1 MLRAI
6 FYDRLNHLVEFIY
19 SHLMYKKI
27 SYIIILCISLFTISG
42 CKICLFGKTER
53 VRTNYGKAYWKAV
66 DSKKSK
72 YIQEYTQACNKE
84 AEDAKNQ
91 VDAIFEQLCSKG
103 HIPKEYLPQAQMI
116 QNDYLKYHYNNYVK
130 DPNVIDILRIGTI
143 DEIYKRFVTGSYDK
157 TPSNERMVKACAL
170 YIPKNGIVYDYDLNL
185 AFDRQLGTYKPF
197 YFERC
202 MTNFNLIK
210 ITPVITK
217 KETICNGL
225 MDGLMW

>member
-84 AEDAKNQ
+84 AEAAKNQ

-130 DPNVIDILRIGTI
+130 DPNVKDILRIGTI

-170 YIPKNGIVYDYDLNL
+170 YIPKNGIVYDYNLNL
-185 AFDRQLGTYKPF
+185 AFDPQFDTYKKF

-210 ITPVITK
+210 ITPVTTK
-217 KETICNGL
+217 KETICKGI
-225 MDGLMW
+225 MW

>member
-1 MLRAI
+1 
-6 FYDRLNHLVEFIY
+6 
-19 SHLMYKKI
+19 MYKKI
-27 SYIIILCISLFTISG
+27 SYIIILCISLITISG

-116 QNDYLKYHYNNYVK
+116 QNDYLKYHYNKYVK
-130 DPNVIDILRIGTI
+130 RPNVKDILR
-143 DEIYKRFVTGSYDK
+143 TGH
-157 TPSNERMVKACAL
+157 N
-170 YIPKNGIVYDYDLNL
+170 
-185 AFDRQLGTYKPF
+185 
-197 YFERC
+197 
-202 MTNFNLIK
+202 
-210 ITPVITK
+210 
-217 KETICNGL
+217 
-225 MDGLMW
+225 

>member
-1 MLRAI
+1 M
-6 FYDRLNHLVEFIY
+6 N
-19 SHLMYKKI
+19 KKL
-27 SYIIILCISLFTISG
+27 SSIIILCISLITISG
-42 CKICLFGKTER
+42 CKFCILGGHESVYEIEGKP
-53 VRTNYGKAYWKAV
+53 YWEAV
-66 DSKKSK
+66 DSKKAKSIR
-72 YIQEYTQACNKE
+72 YYTQACNKE
-84 AEDAKNQ
+84 VEDAKNLIN
-91 VDAIFEQLCSKG
+91 AIFVQICSKG

-116 QNDYLKYHYNNYVK
+116 QNDYLEYHYNNYE
-130 DPNVIDILRIGTI
+130 DPNAKDILRTGTI

-157 TPSNERMVKACAL
+157 PPSNERMVKACAL
-170 YIPKNGIVYDYDLNL
+170 YIPKNGIVYNYDLNL
-185 AFDRQLGTYKPF
+185 AFNRQLGTYKPF

>member
-27 SYIIILCISLFTISG
+27 SYIIILCISLVTISG
-42 CKICLFGKTER
+42 CKICLFGKTES
-53 VRTNYGKAYWKAV
+53 VHTNYGKAYWKAV

-84 AEDAKNQ
+84 AEAAKNQ

-116 QNDYLKYHYNNYVK
+116 QNDYLKYHYNNYVE
-130 DPNVIDILRIGTI
+130 DPDVKDILRIGTI

-157 TPSNERMVKACAL
+157 PPSNERMVKACAL
-170 YIPKNGIVYDYDLNL
+170 YIPKNGIVYNYDLNL
-185 AFDRQLGTYKPF
+185 AFNRQLGTYKPF

-217 KETICNGL
+217 KETICDGL
-225 MDGLMW
+225 MDVPMW